1 MNGKIP
7 AAEPLIEEEEK
18 SAVQEVLESGQIAS
32 GPKVEEFEDDF
43 SEYIGV
49 EHSIA
54 LNSGTSALISSL
66 LAAGV
71 GKGDEVIVTPYSF
84 VSSVTS
90 VILVGAEP
98 VFVDISYD
106 TLCIDPDRIEDS
118 IDEKTKAI
126 IPVHLYGQ
134 PADMSRINEI
144 AEEKDLVVLED
155 SCQAHGAEYEGRKV
169 GGMGDVGCFSFYA
182 TKNMMSG
189 EGGMVTTDDE
199 EIAEKI
205 RMIREHGRTDDGDG
219 YKMPGY
225 NFMMTDVEAALGIEQ
240 LKKLDDINE
249 KRRKNANI
257 LHDGLE
263 SEEEAGK
270 LERPLEAEGTK
281 HVYHQYALK
290 LGEEKRERV
299 VNAMRK
305 AGMGVREGYQ
315 RPIYKEEA
323 VDKDIELPMAE
334 KACKEVV
341 WLPVHPQLEA
351 AHMRRM
357 SWGLKHYL

>member
-7 AAEPLIEEEEK
+7 VAEPLIEEEEK
-18 SAVQEVLESGQIAS
+18 RAVQKVLESGQIAA
-32 GPKVEEFEDDF
+32 GPKVKEFEDKF
-43 SEYIGV
+43 AEYIGV

-54 LNSGTSALISSL
+54 VNSGTSALITSL

-90 VILVGAEP
+90 VLLTGAEP
-98 VFVDISYD
+98 VFVDISYE
-106 TLCIDPDRIEDS
+106 TFCIEPDNIE
-118 IDEKTKAI
+118 EKISESTKAI
-126 IPVHLYGQ
+126 VPVHLYGQ
-134 PADMSRINEI
+134 PADMGGIISI
-144 AEEKDLVVLED
+144 ADEYGLSVIED
-155 SCQAHGAEYEGRKV
+155 SCQAHGAEYRGDKV
-169 GGMGDVGCFSFYA
+169 GGIGDIGCFSFYA
-182 TKNMMSG
+182 TKNMMTG
-189 EGGMVTTDDE
+189 EGGMVTTDNGE
-199 EIAEKI
+199 LGEKV
-205 RMIREHGRTDDGDG
+205 RMLREHGRTG
-219 YKMPGY
+219 YGYNIPGY
-225 NFMMTDVEAALGIEQ
+225 NFMMTDIEAALGIEQ
-240 LKKLDDINE
+240 LKKLDYINE
-249 KRRKNANI
+249 KRRKNAQI
-257 LHDGLE
+257 LNDSLK
-263 SEEEAGK
+263 SEEEAGNLK
-270 LERPLEAEGTK
+270 TPAEIEGTK

-290 LGEEKRERV
+290 VDEEKRERV

-315 RPIYKEEA
+315 KPIYKEKA
-323 VDKDIELPMAE
+323 VEKDIELTNAE

>member
-7 AAEPLIEEEEK
+7 VAEPLIEEEEK
-18 SAVQEVLESGQIAS
+18 RAVQKVLESGQIAA
-32 GPKVEEFEDDF
+32 GPKVREFEDKF
-43 SEYIGV
+43 AEYIGV

-54 LNSGTSALISSL
+54 VNSGTSALITSL

-90 VILVGAEP
+90 VLLTGAEP
-98 VFVDISYD
+98 VFVDICYD
-106 TLCIDPDRIEDS
+106 KLCMDPNKIE
-118 IDEKTKAI
+118 EKISESTKAI
-126 IPVHLYGQ
+126 VPVHLYGQ
-134 PADMSRINEI
+134 PADMDKIVSI
-144 AEEKDLVVLED
+144 ADEYGLSVIED
-155 SCQAHGAEYEGRKV
+155 SCQAHGAEYKGDKV
-169 GGMGDVGCFSFYA
+169 GGIGDIGCFSFYA
-182 TKNMMSG
+182 TKNMMTG
-189 EGGMVTTDDE
+189 EGGMVTTDNGE
-199 EIAEKI
+199 LAENI
-205 RMIREHGRTDDGDG
+205 RMLREHGRTEDG
-219 YKMPGY
+219 YRIPGY
-225 NFMMTDVEAALGIEQ
+225 NFMMTDIEAALGIEQ

-249 KRRKNANI
+249 KRRNNAQI
-257 LHDGLE
+257 LHDGLK
-263 SEEEAGK
+263 SEDEDGNLK
-270 LERPLEAEGTK
+270 RPIEAEGTK

-290 LGEEKRERV
+290 VDEGKRERV

-323 VDKDIELPMAE
+323 IDKDIELTNVE

-357 SWGLKHYL
+357 AWGLKHYL